1 MAPAVG
7 FDTSSFGR
15 SHSSPDIMTPSA
27 MPGQHQRG
35 GGPKSLPS
43 LPSFEIPSFD
53 STPDFDSRLY
63 LDERTVAPTQILNE
77 KKAAAVNVEAVRTP
91 NDEKPKMLRR
101 YSLVERPKS
110 WLPGSKS
117 ATSIRDYLS
126 DRPSTS
132 VGEDASGS
140 GLAAPAPS
148 APEPPNAGAD
158 RSARKRTDSFASFA
172 RKGWMSS
179 SRPPSPQPRHEKV
192 ASLGGMSRDKASK
205 STSAIAATAT
215 KPATKQPAVHVAD
228 AETRR
233 PADTTKGTTR
243 ALTRAGS
250 YLTSKMKAR
259 PNSMLFQLG
268 NNNDSDSTS
277 CASSATSLA
286 PPTTT
291 FTIEHQGTFKT
302 VSFAEGSITSTDES
316 SNEMVPHRDPLWSA
330 FKNLDIEFGKFHA
343 RTATQRM
350 LLIRTTL
357 VVFLRTYNNH
367 ASNKSLYP
375 EDVEFRMT
383 VLDRW
388 WKGMLDMLDA
398 RDQQPLPGV
407 DRPILLD
414 AILMI
419 MMRPEWRL
427 VTTYMMP
434 LADRSPAER
443 VRSRSW
449 TQSTDS
455 SLASSQ
461 AEFLAESA
469 EHNVRTMF
477 VSNLLTQMA
486 IVVDK
491 MSVRHAP
498 LSLVSFCGKACAYA
512 FFFAP
517 GAADMMT
524 RLWGLT
530 PDLVRRTADEFGLP
544 KTNNGESDDIVALF
558 PPSLGYLGWTDVR
571 TVTTRLKGVPKL
583 SLAAARIP
591 WFSPWMSRWRGRDTD
606 LFYIFCKHFHIL
618 SEEFMPQGLPLLEK
632 ARSPGFVM
640 VQAQLL
646 SNIDSTIH
654 RSATADNM
662 GIPPLYDVAYG
673 MDANVMALGA
683 APTGNLLKGMS
694 ENRFIVL
701 LRDFLS
707 EDSFDFAP
715 SRHTFAEASM
725 AVLRAATKRTSL
737 FDHNSCFTLCDFLE
751 EALLAYDHFED
762 ADDPNLEY
770 VDWPFW
776 FDVCKKMLGSH
787 NAMTEIRLLS
797 FIFTTWDAVT
807 ADPRRKQAVCLGWLL
822 TEKTFNKL
830 FNHWCPMVR
839 AYFMR
844 LLCWRICRDAGSAN
858 EIDAKI
864 FMVVAARLKT
874 TWSHYLYLKQTAE
887 QSGKLPPSTAPC
899 LPTPGK
905 KFMIIRTELNTP
917 QPGLGLGFDSFA
929 KLNMN
934 GSGQVNSGL
943 IDSGNGGGK
952 SEKKRWSLLGK
963 VLSMTATSAGSPT
976 GSAVSSPKRNNS
988 WEDNFEQARK
998 DLAAARTTPRPTTS
1012 PAGPP
1017 PPPKPTANGPSASN
1031 SSDGSSTGSSPL
1043 FQEQQYVF
1051 KFILGLHIY
1060 QPNQPRERIL
1070 VRPRLPAPAQA
1081 WVTTR
1086 SRSGSSPRLPAAR
1099 MPAPTRKVSG
1109 LKEGGLVSGA
1119 RNASPLS
1126 SPLWPEASPRRIS
1139 NEPAPQLS
1147 FSASFTQSL
1156 SEPLDRTAVEAMASE
1171 GLTAGGDDAD
1181 ADDIP
1186 LGESL
1191 TQPVK
1196 PVGFYAST
1204 GIYTGRSLAEWG
1216 VIVAE
1221 CNGFIDRRRDEGVL
1235 GLSEVEVPTLG
1246 VEGFR
1251 RIG

>member
-1 MAPAVG
+1 M
-7 FDTSSFGR
+7 SSTT
-15 SHSSPDIMTPSA
+15 MPS
-27 MPGQHQRG
+27 QHQRG
-35 GGPKSLPS
+35 LGTKNLPS

-53 STPDFDSRLY
+53 SMPDFDSRLY
-63 LDERTVAPTQILNE
+63 LDERNAAPTPILNE
-77 KKAAAVNVEAVRTP
+77 KNPSAVNVEAVQAP
-91 NDEKPKMLRR
+91 SDERPKLFRR

-117 ATSIRDYLS
+117 TNNVRDDLS
-126 DRPSTS
+126 ERPSTS

-140 GLAAPAPS
+140 GIASPAPS
-148 APEPPNAGAD
+148 APELRTAEPE

-172 RKGWMSS
+172 RKNWMSS
-179 SRPPSPQPRHEKV
+179 SRPPSPQPKQEKGTSL
-192 ASLGGMSRDKASK
+192 ASLSRDKTSK
-205 STSAIAATAT
+205 STPTIASTTT
-215 KPATKQPAVHVAD
+215 KSSTKQPTVQTPEP
-228 AETRR
+228 ETPR
-233 PADTTKGTTR
+233 PADPAKGTTR
-243 ALTRAGS
+243 AFTRAGS
-250 YLTSKMKAR
+250 YLSSKMKAR
-259 PNSMLFQLG
+259 PTSMLFQLG

-302 VSFAEGSITSTDES
+302 ASFAEGSVTSTDES
-316 SNEMVPHRDPLWSA
+316 SNEMAPHRDPLWNA
-330 FKNLDIEFGKFHA
+330 FKNLDVEFGKFYA
-343 RTATQRM
+343 RTAAQRM
-350 LLIRTTL
+350 LLVRTTL
-357 VVFLRTYNNH
+357 LVFLRTYNSH
-367 ASNKSLYP
+367 TSNKNLHP
-375 EDVEFRMT
+375 EDVEYRT
-383 VLDRW
+383 NVLDKW
-388 WKGMLDMLDA
+388 WKGLLEMLEA

-434 LADRSPAER
+434 LADRSPGER

-449 TQSTDS
+449 TQSTGS

-477 VSNLLTQMA
+477 VTNLLTQMA

-498 LSLVSFCGKACAYA
+498 LSLVNFCGKACAYA

-530 PDLVRRTADEFGLP
+530 PDLIRRTADEFGLP
-544 KTNNGESDDIVALF
+544 RSNNGESDDIVALF
-558 PPSLGYLGWTDVR
+558 PPSLGYLGWTDVK
-571 TVTTRLKGVPKL
+571 TMTKRLKGVPKL

-606 LFYIFCKHFHIL
+606 LFYIFCKYFHIL
-618 SEEFMPQGLPLLEK
+618 SEEFMPQDLPLLEK
-632 ARSPGFVM
+632 ARSPAFVM
-640 VQAQLL
+640 VQAQVLA
-646 SNIDSTIH
+646 NIDSTFH
-654 RSATADNM
+654 RSANADNM
-662 GIPPLYDVAYG
+662 AIPPLYDASYG
-673 MDANVMALGA
+673 VDANAMALGA
-683 APTGNLLKGMS
+683 TPNGNLLKGMS

-725 AVLRAATKRTSL
+725 AILRAATKKTSL
-737 FDHNSCFTLCDFLE
+737 FDHNACFTLCDFLE

-762 ADDPNLEY
+762 VDNPNLDY
-770 VDWPFW
+770 IDWPFW
-776 FDVCKKMLGSH
+776 FDVCKKMMGSH

-822 TEKTFNKL
+822 TEKTFSDL

-864 FMVVAARLKT
+864 FMTVASRLKM
-874 TWSHYLYLKQTAE
+874 TWSHYIYLKQTAE
-887 QSGKLPPSTAPC
+887 QSGKFPPSTAPC

-929 KLNMN
+929 KLNLN
-934 GSGQVNSGL
+934 GSDQANSGL
-943 IDSGNGGGK
+943 IDSGNGAGK
-952 SEKKRWSLLGK
+952 VDKKRWSLLGK
-963 VLSMTATSAGSPT
+963 VLSMTATSASSPT
-976 GSAVSSPKRNNS
+976 GSAAGSPKRNNS

-1017 PPPKPTANGPSASN
+1017 PPPKPTANGSSPST
-1031 SSDGSSTGSSPL
+1031 SSDGSSIGSSPL

-1051 KFILGLHIY
+1051 KFILGMHIY

-1086 SRSGSSPRLPAAR
+1086 SRSGSSPRLPAAK

-1109 LKEGGLVSGA
+1109 LKEGGLVNGA

-1126 SPLWPEASPRRIS
+1126 SPLRPEASPRRVS

-1156 SEPLDRTAVEAMASE
+1156 SEPLDRAAVEAVASE
-1171 GLTAGGDDAD
+1171 NFSAGDDENA
-1181 ADDIP
+1181 ADDAP
-1186 LGESL
+1186 LAESL

-1196 PVGFYAST
+1196 PVGFYASNA
-1204 GIYTGRSLAEWG
+1204 IYTGRSLAEWG

>member
-1 MAPAVG
+1 M
-7 FDTSSFGR
+7 SS
-15 SHSSPDIMTPSA
+15 STKPN
-27 MPGQHQRG
+27 QHQRG
-35 GGPKSLPS
+35 LGAKNLPS
-43 LPSFEIPSFD
+43 FPSFEIPSFD
-53 STPDFDSRLY
+53 ASPDFDSRLY
-63 LDERTVAPTQILNE
+63 LDERSVTPTLEE
-77 KKAAAVNVEAVRTP
+77 KKSALVNAEPIPTP
-91 NDEKPKMLRR
+91 GEEKPKLFRR

-117 ATSIRDYLS
+117 TTNIRDYLS
-126 DRPSTS
+126 ERPTTS
-132 VGEDASGS
+132 VGEDVSGS
-140 GLAAPAPS
+140 GLASPASSTPDLRTVETEK
-148 APEPPNAGAD
+148 P
-158 RSARKRTDSFASFA
+158 ARKRTDSFASFA
-172 RKGWMSS
+172 RKSWISS
-179 SRPPSPQPRHEKV
+179 SRPPSPQRSQEK
-192 ASLGGMSRDKASK
+192 APAALSGLSRDKASK
-205 STSAIAATAT
+205 STPSI
-215 KPATKQPAVHVAD
+215 P
-228 AETRR
+228 
-233 PADTTKGTTR
+233 TTTTTR
-243 ALTRAGS
+243 ASPKKPLVPGTELETPRAADPSAKGTSRAFTRAGS

-259 PNSMLFQLG
+259 PSSMLFQLG

-302 VSFAEGSITSTDES
+302 ASFAEGSVTSTDEES
-316 SNEMVPHRDPLWSA
+316 SNEMPPHRDPLWNA
-330 FKNLDIEFGKFHA
+330 FKNLELEFDKFYT
-343 RTATQRM
+343 RTAAQRM
-350 LLIRTTL
+350 PLVRTTVL
-357 VVFLRTYNNH
+357 VFLRTYNSH
-367 ASNKSLYP
+367 TSNKSLHP
-375 EDVEFRMT
+375 EDIEYRANI
-383 VLDRW
+383 LDKW
-388 WKGMLDMLDA
+388 WKGLLDMLDA
-398 RDQQPLPGV
+398 REQQPLPGV

-427 VTTYMMP
+427 ATTYLMP

-449 TQSTDS
+449 TQSTGS

-477 VSNLLTQMA
+477 VTNLLTQMG

-498 LSLVSFCGKACAYA
+498 LSLVNFCGKACAYA

-517 GAADMMT
+517 GAADMMI

-530 PDLVRRTADEFGLP
+530 PDLIRRTAEEFGLP
-544 KTNNGESDDIVALF
+544 RINNGESDDIAALF
-558 PPSLGYLGWTDVR
+558 PPSLGYLGWTDVK
-571 TVTTRLKGVPKL
+571 TITKRLKGAPKL

-606 LFYIFCKHFHIL
+606 LFFIFCKYFHIL
-618 SEEFMPQGLPLLEK
+618 SEEFMPQNLPLLEK
-632 ARSPGFVM
+632 ARSPAFVM
-640 VQAQLL
+640 VQAQMLA
-646 SNIDSTIH
+646 NIDSTIH
-654 RSATADNM
+654 RQAAVDAM
-662 GIPPLYDVAYG
+662 AVPPLYDASYG
-673 MDANVMALGA
+673 VDANAMALGA
-683 APTGNLLKGMS
+683 PPNGNLLKGMS

-725 AVLRAATKRTSL
+725 AVLRAATKKTSL
-737 FDHNSCFTLCDFLE
+737 YDHNACFTLCDFLE

-762 ADDPNLEY
+762 VDNPNLKY

-776 FDVCKKMLGSH
+776 LDVCKKMLGSH

-797 FIFTTWDAVT
+797 FIFATWDAVT
-807 ADPRRKQAVCLGWLL
+807 ADPRRKEAICLGWLL
-822 TEKTFNKL
+822 TEKTFSDL

-864 FMVVAARLKT
+864 FMTVAARLKT
-874 TWSHYLYLKQTAE
+874 TWSHYIFLKQAAE
-887 QSGKLPPSTAPC
+887 QSGKFPPSTAPC

-905 KFMIIRTELNTP
+905 KFMIIRTEANVP

-929 KLNMN
+929 KLNLN
-934 GSGQVNSGL
+934 GSDQASSGL
-943 IDSGNGGGK
+943 IDGNGGGPGK
-952 SEKKRWSLLGK
+952 SDKKRWSLLGK
-963 VLSMTATSAGSPT
+963 VLSMTASSAGNPVPA
-976 GSAVSSPKRNNS
+976 GVSPKRNNS

-998 DLAAARTTPRPTTS
+998 DIAAARTTTRPTTS

-1017 PPPKPTANGPSASN
+1017 PPPKPTANGSSPST

-1043 FQEQQYVF
+1043 YQEQQYVF

-1126 SPLWPEASPRRIS
+1126 SPLRPTASPRCVS
-1139 NEPAPQLS
+1139 DESAPQLS

-1156 SEPLDRTAVEAMASE
+1156 SEPLDRSEVEAATAAGSGSE
-1171 GLTAGGDDAD
+1171 RFSVGGGSENDNGGDDAPL
-1181 ADDIP
+1181 AD
-1186 LGESL
+1186 SL
-1191 TQPVK
+1191 TQPAK
-1196 PVGFYAST
+1196 PVGFYASSA
-1204 GIYTGRSLAEWG
+1204 IYTGRSLAEWS

>member
-15 SHSSPDIMTPSA
+15 SHSSPDITTPSA

-35 GGPKSLPS
+35 GGIKSLPS

-63 LDERTVAPTQILNE
+63 LDERTVAPTQVLNE
-77 KKAAAVNVEAVRTP
+77 KKAAAVNIEAVRTP
-91 NDEKPKMLRR
+91 NEEKPKVLRR

-126 DRPSTS
+126 ERPSTS

-148 APEPPNAGAD
+148 APEPPKAEAD

-205 STSAIAATAT
+205 STSAIAATTT
-215 KPATKQPAVHVAD
+215 KPTTKQPAVHVSD
-228 AETRR
+228 AETPRA
-233 PADTTKGTTR
+233 ADPTKGTTR
-243 ALTRAGS
+243 AFTRAGS

-259 PNSMLFQLG
+259 PNSMLFQLS

-286 PPTTT
+286 PPTAT

-302 VSFAEGSITSTDES
+302 ASFAEGSITSTDES
-316 SNEMVPHRDPLWSA
+316 SNEMVPNRDPLWSA

-343 RTATQRM
+343 RTAPQRM

-375 EDVEFRMT
+375 EDVEFRTT

-498 LSLVSFCGKACAYA
+498 LSLVNFCGKACAYA

-571 TVTTRLKGVPKL
+571 TATKRLKGVPKL

-606 LFYIFCKHFHIL
+606 LFFIFCKHFHIL

-632 ARSPGFVM
+632 ARSPAFVM
-640 VQAQLL
+640 VQAQVL

-707 EDSFDFAP
+707 EDSFDLAP

-762 ADDPNLEY
+762 ADDPNLDY

-776 FDVCKKMLGSH
+776 FDVCKKILGSH

-807 ADPRRKQAVCLGWLL
+807 ADPQRKQAVCLGWLL
-822 TEKTFNKL
+822 TEKTFNEL

-874 TWSHYLYLKQTAE
+874 TWSHYLYLRQTAE
-887 QSGKLPPSTAPC
+887 QSGKFPPSTAPC

-929 KLNMN
+929 KLNIN
-934 GSGQVNSGL
+934 GSGPANSGL

-952 SEKKRWSLLGK
+952 SDKKRWSLLGK

-976 GSAVSSPKRNNS
+976 GSAGSSPKRNNS

-998 DLAAARTTPRPTTS
+998 DLAAARTTPRPSTS

-1017 PPPKPTANGPSASN
+1017 PPPKPTANGSSASA

-1081 WVTTR
+1081 CVTTR

-1126 SPLWPEASPRRIS
+1126 SPLRPEASPRRIS

-1156 SEPLDRTAVEAMASE
+1156 SEPLDRTAVDAMASE

-1221 CNGFIDRRRDEGVL
+1221 CNCFIDRRRDEGVL